1 MTNTELLISYTD
13 VLLIPEN
20 SALPFS
26 MPESTEIVKYD
37 GKVPDFV
44 SKLYQYIPGK
54 RVMIETDSQLICNVA
69 ASIIETM
76 ETNIAFIRF
85 GGEFIADKA
94 LEEIKKLENILVCED
109 GSQIILSAPM
119 ANGVFSTEN
128 NRIAVNGNDIS
139 GGTYQS
145 LRKKRDNSLWGC
157 LLPAEYSANALKG
170 TLGRTDT
177 PVDTNIMI
185 AADLLDQ
192 IMNRSDAS
200 MLPDLDS
207 VLIFGTNCLIT
218 SYKPYGNASLP
229 SFFKDAAFLTLFGRH
244 LSDVSSSNIISVILD
259 GILHRD
265 LPDHFINFL
274 ELTYY
279 QNRTPGIDIWKN
291 YLELCINDKRF

>member
-69 ASIIETM
+69 VSIIETM

-145 LRKKRDNSLWGC
+145 LRKKRDWRKNHTSHSI
-157 LLPAEYSANALKG
+157 EYSAIIPW
-170 TLGRTDT
+170 RC
-177 PVDTNIMI
+177 PYH
-185 AADLLDQ
+185 
-192 IMNRSDAS
+192 
-200 MLPDLDS
+200 LPQHS
-207 VLIFGTNCLIT
+207 V
-218 SYKPYGNASLP
+218 
-229 SFFKDAAFLTLFGRH
+229 TLFHRIF
-244 LSDVSSSNIISVILD
+244 SSQA
-259 GILHRD
+259 HRA
-265 LPDHFINFL
+265 PVM
-274 ELTYY
+274 YY
-279 QNRTPGIDIWKN
+279 
-291 YLELCINDKRF
+291 